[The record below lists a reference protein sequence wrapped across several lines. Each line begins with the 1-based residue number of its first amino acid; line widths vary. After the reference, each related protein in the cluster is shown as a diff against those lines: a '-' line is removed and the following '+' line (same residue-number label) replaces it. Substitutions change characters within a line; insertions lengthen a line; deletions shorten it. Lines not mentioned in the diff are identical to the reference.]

1 MNRVLRNAVLSACL
15 LAGVLCTSPARAF
28 EPILMFL
35 FGMARE
41 VMYDAFVN
49 SQTQPQPN
57 SEPLP
62 AVYPGTMVEPR
73 KLRELI
79 DESFYYLS
87 ERRREALFQVFNDE
101 LIKPKNALVRASMIQ
116 YFAEHALAVRNVID
130 RLSLLSEPEMRAL
143 SAQFADEARKLPEKE
158 REQLRKVLDEGLL
171 PVPPD
176 LNHMLVVAIA
186 EIPRPPAGP
195 ALAEQQDGGAGNGAT
210 EPKRRASK
218 VAAEPNDVDAVVVTR
233 RDAPQAAEPPPRVRS
248 TAEPRVPVMKPR
260 ASTAQV
266 EAAATPRNE
275 TATVW

>member
-1 MNRVLRNAVLSACL
+1 MNRVLRNAVLTACL
-15 LAGVLCTSPARAF
+15 LAGVLGTSPARAF

-79 DESFYYLS
+79 DDSFYYLS
-87 ERRREALFQVFNDE
+87 ERRRDALFQAFNDE

-143 SAQFADEARKLPEKE
+143 SGQFADEARKLPEKE
-158 REQLRKVLDEGLL
+158 REQLRKVLEEGLL

-186 EIPRPPAGP
+186 EIPRAPAEP
-195 ALAEQQDGGAGNGAT
+195 ALAEPQDGGAAK
-210 EPKRRASK
+210 P
-218 VAAEPNDVDAVVVTR
+218 AAEPKPQ
-233 RDAPQAAEPPPRVRS
+233 PQARGRGGGGEAPIAANALTVEPGATARAEQPPAPTGAAPS
-248 TAEPRVPVMKPR
+248 ATAAAREPRPQGV
-260 ASTAQV
+260 A
-266 EAAATPRNE
+266 
-275 TATVW
+275 VW

>member
-1 MNRVLRNAVLSACL
+1 VLSACL
-15 LAGVLCTSPARAF
+15 LLGTLSAPPARAF

-41 VMYDAFVN
+41 VMYDAFLN
-49 SQTQPQPN
+49 SQKLPQPN

-87 ERRREALFQVFNDE
+87 ERRREALFQAFNDE
-101 LIKPKNALVRASMIQ
+101 LIKPKNATVRASMIQ
-116 YFAEHALAVRNVID
+116 YFAEHAYAVRNVMD
-130 RLSLLSEPEMRAL
+130 RLSKLTEPEMRAL
-143 SAQFADEARKLPEKE
+143 SEHFAAEARNLPVEDREKL
-158 REQLRKVLDEGLL
+158 RTVLEEGLL

-176 LNHMLVVAIA
+176 LNRMLVVAVA
-186 EIPRPPAGP
+186 EIPRPPPTEPVPVA
-195 ALAEQQDGGAGNGAT
+195 QDGGAG
-210 EPKRRASK
+210 K

-233 RDAPQAAEPPPRVRS
+233 RDAPQAAEPPRVRS
-248 TAEPRVPVMKPR
+248 TAAPRVPVMKPR

-266 EAAATPRNE
+266 EAAAIPRNE
-275 TATVW
+275 TASVW

>member
-15 LAGVLCTSPARAF
+15 AAGVLCTSPARAF

-49 SQTQPQPN
+49 SQKPPQPN

-62 AVYPGTMVEPR
+62 ALYPGTMVEPR

-87 ERRREALFQVFNDE
+87 ERRRDALFQAFNDE
-101 LIKPKNALVRASMIQ
+101 LIKPKNATVRAAMIQ
-116 YFAEHALAVRNVID
+116 YFAEHAYAVRNVID

-143 SAQFADEARKLPEKE
+143 AVQFADEARKLPEKE
-158 REQLRKVLDEGLL
+158 RQQLREVLEEGLL

-176 LNHMLVVAIA
+176 LSHMLVVAIA
-186 EIPRPPAGP
+186 EIPRAPAEPAAAPKPQPRGRGGEAPIAVNAMTVEPGATARAEQPPAP
-195 ALAEQQDGGAGNGAT
+195 AGT
-210 EPKRRASK
+210 
-218 VAAEPNDVDAVVVTR
+218 
-233 RDAPQAAEPPPRVRS
+233 AP
-248 TAEPRVPVMKPR
+248 TAREPRPEG
-260 ASTAQV
+260 TA
-266 EAAATPRNE
+266 
-275 TATVW
+275 VW

>member
-15 LAGVLCTSPARAF
+15 LAGALCATPARAF

-49 SQTQPQPN
+49 SQKPSELH

-79 DESFYYLS
+79 DDSFYYLS
-87 ERRREALFQVFNDE
+87 ERRREALFQAFNDE
-101 LIKPKNALVRASMIQ
+101 LIKPKNATVRASMIQ
-116 YFAEHALAVRNVID
+116 YFAEHALAVRSVID

-143 SAQFADEARKLPEKE
+143 SGEFADQARKLSEKE

-186 EIPRPPAGP
+186 EIPRAPAEP
-195 ALAEQQDGGAGNGAT
+195 AVADAAGGAG
-210 EPKRRASK
+210 KL
-218 VAAEPNDVDAVVVTR
+218 AAEPKPPGRGSAAARVAVNALTVKPGDPRHAVG
-233 RDAPQAAEPPPRVRS
+233 AA
-248 TAEPRVPVMKPR
+248 AGEPR
-260 ASTAQV
+260 A
-266 EAAATPRNE
+266 EGAA
-275 TATVW
+275 VW

>member
-1 MNRVLRNAVLSACL
+1 VLSACL
-15 LAGVLCTSPARAF
+15 LLGALSAPPARAF

-41 VMYDAFVN
+41 VMYDAFLN
-49 SQTQPQPN
+49 SQKAPQPN

-87 ERRREALFQVFNDE
+87 ERRREALFQAFNDE
-101 LIKPKNALVRASMIQ
+101 LIKPKNATVRASMIQ
-116 YFAEHALAVRNVID
+116 YFAEHAFAVRNVMD
-130 RLSLLSEPEMRAL
+130 RLSKLTEPEMRAL
-143 SAQFADEARKLPEKE
+143 SEHFAAEARKLPVEDREK
-158 REQLRKVLDEGLL
+158 LRTVLEEGLL

-176 LNHMLVVAIA
+176 LNRMLVVAVA
-186 EIPRPPAGP
+186 EIPRPPPNEPIPVA
-195 ALAEQQDGGAGNGAT
+195 QDGGAGKGAAK
-210 EPKRRASK
+210 PKPRASK
-218 VAAEPNDVDAVVVTR
+218 VAAESNDLDAVVVTR

-248 TAEPRVPVMKPR
+248 TAAPRVPVMKPR

-266 EAAATPRNE
+266 EAAAAPRNE